1 MLESFS
7 INRFLTNNSSIN
19 TQPIVDSVEQTTMKT
34 KYRPDK
40 VCPRDQYFK
49 WDLIFSGIDTPHKLA
64 RGGVVAIV
72 NRTWL
77 ATELNEVKDFKI

>member
-1 MLESFS
+1 MLETFS

-19 TQPIVDSVEQTTMKT
+19 TQPEVDSVEQATLKT

-40 VCPRDQYFK
+40 LCPRDQYFK
-49 WDLIFSGIDTPHKLA
+49 WDLIFSGIDTPYKLA
-64 RGGVVAIV
+64 RGGIVAIV

-77 ATELNEVKDFKI
+77 ATELNDIKDFEI

>member
-19 TQPIVDSVEQTTMKT
+19 TQPIVDSVEQATMKT

-40 VCPRDQYFK
+40 ICPRDQYFK

-72 NRTWL
+72 SWTGLGLLPNL
-77 ATELNEVKDFKI
+77 MK